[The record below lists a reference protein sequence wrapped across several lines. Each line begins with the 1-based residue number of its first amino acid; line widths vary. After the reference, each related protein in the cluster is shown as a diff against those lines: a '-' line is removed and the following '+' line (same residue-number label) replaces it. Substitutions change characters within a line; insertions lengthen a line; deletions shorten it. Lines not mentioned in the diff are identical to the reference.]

1 MRSWHSGDAVAGR
14 GLGQTSPRQRPQGA
28 SKNFKEPQR
37 ASKSLKALQG
47 TSRGSRAFSRRISLR
62 RTRRKRKRREET
74 PRGNTERTHLVFVVS
89 FSMRRSS
96 QRARGCREHIDVRN
110 TSRKPGC
117 RTRSCQASFSDSVV
131 DRGEWPAHRM
141 GLDLRLHCEGEGRS
155 ERSTL
160 VTIVPQM
167 GA

>member
-1 MRSWHSGDAVAGR
+1 MTRSREGGWGR
-14 GLGQTSPRQRPQGA
+14 LRLDKDR
-28 SKNFKEPQR
+28 KEPR
-37 ASKSLKALQG
+37 RTSKSLEELRRTSRSLKALQG

-62 RTRRKRKRREET
+62 RTRRKKKT
-74 PRGNTERTHLVFVVS
+74 PRGNTERTHFVFVVS

-117 RTRSCQASFSDSVV
+117 RTRSCQASFSDPVV